1 VSGRGWSPTPDW
13 GLPPSDGPCWT
24 QEGNEELARREER
37 ESREAAEEW
46 KMNSLLEKWGL
57 VEEDGM
63 VNWCSE
69 SPCPLSPLGQ
79 LREESPVPS
88 LISESPSDSLDDH
101 EDLIQD
107 LQIRSTAWS
116 ALGEVIGLLKEA
128 GMVVDEKELVV
139 DGLVATKN
147 GRMTREWIGKF
158 RDLYL

>member
-1 VSGRGWSPTPDW
+1 VRH
-13 GLPPSDGPCWT
+13 
-24 QEGNEELARREER
+24 EER
-37 ESREAAEEW
+37 EHREAAKEW

-63 VNWCSE
+63 VNRCSE
-69 SPCPLSPLGQ
+69 LPCPLSPLGQ
-79 LREESPVPS
+79 LWEESPVPL

-101 EDLIQD
+101 EDLIKD

-116 ALGEVIGLLKEA
+116 ALREVIGLLKEV

-147 GRMTREWIGKF
+147 GRMTWEWIGKF